1 MHNFRHVLGKLYH
14 HMVVG
19 TGGFATGITFCYWGW
34 HVKGSCKDTVLVT
47 AFITRSPS
55 LQVEVAE
62 LYTKSA
68 ANLLL
73 PQQKTTTASLSSFL
87 CSNFI
92 WIFGTPWMSITS
104 SRCWAWRSKEYTL
117 QLLHGQ
123 GLNIA
128 KCCTFL
134 SSRRF
139 QEHSSQKLPFGSI
152 QPHYQL
158 KTSKNILSLSTP
170 PAFKPPVPCHFD
182 TWVAVAFFW
191 AAELLA

>member
-1 MHNFRHVLGKLYH
+1 
-14 HMVVG
+14 MVVG

-55 LQVEVAE
+55 LQVELVE
-62 LYTKSA
+62 LYTRICC
-68 ANLLL
+68 NLLCG
-73 PQQKTTTASLSSFL
+73 PNKKATTASLSSFL

-123 GLNIA
+123 GLNIP
-128 KCCTFL
+128 KMLHIFVL
-134 SSRRF
+134 KEISRGCF
-139 QEHSSQKLPFGSI
+139 T
-152 QPHYQL
+152 
-158 KTSKNILSLSTP
+158 KTTIWKHPTLTIN
-170 PAFKPPVPCHFD
+170 
-182 TWVAVAFFW
+182 
-191 AAELLA
+191 